1 MDKRDVIWEDSGFD
15 CDHCGGEILK
25 RTDLGQPDQE
35 PYLQCNQCGCRWS
48 PKGDVLRVGSG
59 QFCGGNGRQQ
69 DAPTITFDKR
79 YAWVI
84 AAVVIV
90 LLMFYFGGFALFSF
104 AYQLIR
110 FLIPVGIIILIGMGI
125 YWVGREQGFWE

>member
-1 MDKRDVIWEDSGFD
+1 MLG
-15 CDHCGGEILK
+15 
-25 RTDLGQPDQE
+25 RTNVSLPVCSFNNA
-35 PYLQCNQCGCRWS
+35 PPWAAFV
-48 PKGDVLRVGSG
+48 P

-69 DAPTITFDKR
+69 DTPTITFNKR

-125 YWVGREQGFWE
+125 YLVGREQGFWE